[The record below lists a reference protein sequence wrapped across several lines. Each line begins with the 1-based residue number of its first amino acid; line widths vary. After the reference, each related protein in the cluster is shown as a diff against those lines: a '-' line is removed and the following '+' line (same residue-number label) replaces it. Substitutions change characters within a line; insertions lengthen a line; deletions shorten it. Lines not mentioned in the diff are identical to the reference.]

1 MTMQLEVCIDNLES
15 LHYAQ
20 QGGATRIELCSSL
33 ALGGLTPSAGFMQL
47 AAKHATIPVY
57 AMIRPRQ
64 GDFLFS
70 SDDVE
75 IMLADIHA
83 AKHAQLQGIVVGALT
98 RDGHVD
104 RDILHALMK
113 QAGTL
118 GVTFHRAID
127 QCADPFAALDTV
139 MQAGCERVL
148 TSGLAPSAPEGITM
162 IKRMVEHCVK
172 HYGDRFS
179 IMPGA
184 GVTADNA
191 ASIIKQTGV
200 SEIHL
205 SGKSTRPSL
214 MQHIDASAHMGSA
227 NVDDFA
233 IPVTSVDKI
242 KAVVAQFQKA

>member
-33 ALGGLTPSAGFMQL
+33 ALGGLTPSAGFMHL

-98 RDGHVD
+98 ANGHVD
-104 RDILHALMK
+104 RDILNALMK

-162 IKRMVEHCVK
+162 IKRMVDHCA
-172 HYGDRFS
+172 GERFS

-200 SEIHL
+200 REIHL

-214 MQHIDASAHMGSA
+214 MQHIDASAHMG
-227 NVDDFA
+227 NVNIDDFV
-233 IPVTSVDKI
+233 IPVTSAEKI
-242 KAVVAQFQKA
+242 QAVVAQIQKA